1 MWRGRGGRSQ
11 WARAERRAG
20 VSGPAVA
27 AGTRDHGVARTLD
40 RVARTLDRVARS
52 LPRVPGGGVP
62 ALWPV
67 GEGGA
72 WSARC
77 SGVRPL
83 VRSERA
89 GGSRDLDAEP
99 RGIGLGVRARQLA

>member
-1 MWRGRGGRSQ
+1 M
-11 WARAERRAG
+11 
-20 VSGPAVA
+20 
-27 AGTRDHGVARTLD
+27 
-40 RVARTLDRVARS
+40 
-52 LPRVPGGGVP
+52 P

-89 GGSRDLDAEP
+89 GGSRDLDAET
-99 RGIGLGVRARQLA
+99 RGTRTGLCAARPARAV